1 MAVYPMNAAIRK
13 MWRLS
18 IALLAGTLVAG
29 LTLNARADPAPPE
42 IMSAAALADF
52 PEPAADYV
60 IPYGDDPLQF
70 GELRLPEGEGPF
82 PVIVLIHGG
91 CWMSEYDIAHSRKM
105 AAAFPRAGIA
115 SWSLEYRRIGDPGGA
130 WPGTFDDIEA
140 GYAFLTGLVSQHDLD
155 PARVMLAGHS
165 AGGHL
170 ALWMAQRVEEQRP
183 SGVIPPLG
191 VLALAPAADLE
202 YLHENGTC
210 GGAAT
215 KLMGGSPEEVPE
227 RYAYGSVTNRIP
239 RSTPQIAVVGKYDET
254 WRPVGVRYAKAAAA
268 QGAPIEVI
276 DAPESGHFE
285 MIDPDSTTWPLVLN
299 AAKRLLG
306 LQPD

>member
-1 MAVYPMNAAIRK
+1 
-13 MWRLS
+13 MWPSPIS
-18 IALLAGTLVAG
+18 IVAG
-29 LTLNARADPAPPE
+29 ALMASFTLSAQADPAPPE
-42 IMSAAALADF
+42 IMTAAALADF
-52 PEPAADYV
+52 PEPAADHV
-60 IPYGDDPLQF
+60 ISYGDDSLQF
-70 GELRLPEGEGPF
+70 GELRLPQGEGPF

-105 AAAFPRAGIA
+105 AAAFPAEGIA

-130 WPGTFDDIEA
+130 WPGTFDDIED
-140 GYAFLTGLVSQHDLD
+140 GYAFLAGLVSQHSLD
-155 PARVMLAGHS
+155 PDRVIVAGHS

-170 ALWMAQRVEEQRP
+170 ALWLAQRIEEQRP
-183 SGVIPPLG
+183 SGIIRPRG

-210 GGAAT
+210 DGAAT

-227 RYAYGSVTNRIP
+227 RYAYGSVANRIP
-239 RSTPQIAVVGKYDET
+239 QSTPQIAVVGKYDET
-254 WRPVGVRYAKAAAA
+254 WRPVGVRYAQAASN

-285 MIDPDSTTWPLVLN
+285 MIDPDSTTWPLVLD
-299 AAKRLLG
+299 AARRLLG
-306 LQPD
+306 VQSD